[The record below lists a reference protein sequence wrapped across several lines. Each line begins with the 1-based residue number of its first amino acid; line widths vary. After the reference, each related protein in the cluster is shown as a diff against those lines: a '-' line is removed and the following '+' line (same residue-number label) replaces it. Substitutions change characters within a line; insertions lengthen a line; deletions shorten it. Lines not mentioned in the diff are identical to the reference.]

1 MLKDLI
7 RELTE
12 HHPENSRI
20 NGDFDIRTAEPLLKQ
35 LSEAKSRRENGASTG
50 SNQSAP
56 LPLDPLIIE
65 QDIIRTI
72 HYTLN
77 VHHRYETAS
86 LPLMKKVKRWA
97 GLVDENLAEAHAQ
110 EWVNRIRSIFQSFQ
124 DLQIICPNCGQ
135 GKIWVDEG
143 DQVIRKN
150 TITVCKETLIAS
162 CRNQECASIWSG
174 EDELRDLNTYS
185 RSL

>member
-12 HHPENSRI
+12 PHPENSRI
-20 NGDFDIRTAEPLLKQ
+20 NSSFDIRTAEPLLIQ
-35 LSEAKSRRENGASTG
+35 LADAKSRRENGASTG
-50 SNQSAP
+50 STQSAP

-72 HYTLN
+72 HYTLSA
-77 VHHRYETAS
+77 HHRHEIAS
-86 LPLMKKVKRWA
+86 LPLTEKVKRWA
-97 GLVDENLAEAHAQ
+97 DLVESSLAEAHAE
-110 EWVNRIRSIFQSFQ
+110 EWVNRIRSIFCTFQ
-124 DLQIICPNCGQ
+124 DLQVACPNCRQ

-150 TITVCKETLIAS
+150 AIMICKETLVAS
-162 CRNQECASIWSG
+162 CRNPDCASSWCG
-174 EDELRDLNTYS
+174 EDDLRDLATHA
-185 RSL
+185 LPL